1 MLRVVTVRRRPVA
14 TPAAWRPARAPRR
27 GRAPA
32 RAIPS
37 GPNQTDP
44 STGAGGEADARV
56 RGDAPS
62 EGTSSDATSSESSSE
77 ASSPSLTDKQTDKQ
91 KPEVQPQ
98 PFDWNSVG
106 PGLAPSVATACLG
119 AFLFGYHSAVINAP
133 LSAIADDLGFAG
145 DNAAKGAVVSVLV
158 AGGFLGGLGIGPL
171 ADSQGRRAALF
182 ATTVPLTIGT
192 LISASADGFVS
203 MTVGRLITGVGV
215 GASSQIVP
223 LYLSEVS
230 PPNLRGTVNGIR
242 RVAYVMGCLLAFQAA
257 VPLQKVE
264 GTGNSVDLEPPAAEA
279 AAPKNTNVAAAKEKQ
294 FSAKE
299 NGAEKA
305 EPAKIAAFA
314 AAKPATAPDVR
325 VAEPP
330 AGATP
335 EEKAASNS
343 TRRSDADKKTESPP
357 SVRNSDRISSAEPG
371 GVATLPPPLVPGD
384 SQKEPAPVTST
395 LPSVSNWSN
404 DKNDSE
410 NASTT
415 PGSSRTVTDFL
426 RTFGTDAASPAMTP
440 ATKDPAPTAPPPL
453 PSPLEYPS
461 GELQTK
467 NAPAPEGAASQNA
480 AETPA
485 EAPGTARK
493 NPIDQNADAVADADK
508 TPEKTPVEKAEVSTS
523 ADPARIK
530 KKQDVLA
537 SSSSVPPPFTGSE
550 KTEKEK
556 EKDAAKPRVSAAA
569 PSAAADPSA
578 RPDGVSGVDAQNA
591 SARSSAVVSEPT
603 RAVVSLSEKKSTTT
617 VPKLPPVETLSS
629 KAEARLET
637 KPVRLAPAEGAKK
650 VAKEKE
656 NGDLKKKTSKK
667 LVQDPNAPPRA
678 AAGWWRPLFYW
689 AAAPAL
695 LLALSTAGGVAVES
709 PVWLLGP
716 EGCAMESRRSLA
728 KLLNIRGRAAVRW
741 QESVSGAVGRI
752 AVGKARA
759 GRVVRSGDS
768 GDEDDDDA
776 FADAFEDKKT
786 GRRLV
791 KAQSSESDED
801 EETIECVST
810 GEPAAQSWSVLFE
823 DRNRQPVI
831 IGLGLCFLAAFSGS
845 NTVIYFASSV
855 LQEAGLTDPGLLTT
869 AVGVPNLLGGLV
881 ALVATDAYGRRPLLL
896 LSFGGMSASLAA
908 LAIASALTP
917 GTATESFCALPI
929 TSPPGE
935 FSGLPCVTCDALA
948 AICDDLPTPDYD
960 GGFLKTFEPQRTV
973 ALIAIPAYTLLFS
986 LGAGPVPWLL
996 YNEVFPTRI
1005 RARATAVCTAINY
1018 ASNTVVG
1025 ASFLPLVNGIGL
1037 GGTYGFYALSCFAGY
1052 AFVDRFVF
1060 ETKGLKLEDVEGVMA
1075 EREKK
1080 WRSDETFAKQKRD

>member
-1 MLRVVTVRRRPVA
+1 MLRVVTARRRPVA
-14 TPAAWRPARAPRR
+14 TPAAWRPAAVWRPARAPRR
-27 GRAPA
+27 GRARA

-56 RGDAPS
+56 REGTSSDA
-62 EGTSSDATSSESSSE
+62 TSSDATSSESSSE
-77 ASSPSLTDKQTDKQ
+77 ASSPSLTDKQTDE

-294 FSAKE
+294 ISAKE
-299 NGAEKA
+299 DGNGAEKA

-343 TRRSDADKKTESPP
+343 TPRSDADKKTESLP

-371 GVATLPPPLVPGD
+371 GVATEPPLVPGV

-395 LPSVSNWSN
+395 LPSVSNWSGE
-404 DKNDSE
+404 KNDGE
-410 NASTT
+410 N
-415 PGSSRTVTDFL
+415 GSSKTVTDFL
-426 RTFGTDAASPAMTP
+426 RTFGTDAASPAMAP

-467 NAPAPEGAASQNA
+467 NAPAPQGAASQNA

-493 NPIDQNADAVADADK
+493 NQIDQNANAGAVADK

-530 KKQDVLA
+530 KKQDVQVA
-537 SSSSVPPPFTGSE
+537 TSSVPP
-550 KTEKEK
+550 
-556 EKDAAKPRVSAAA
+556 
-569 PSAAADPSA
+569 
-578 RPDGVSGVDAQNA
+578 
-591 SARSSAVVSEPT
+591 
-603 RAVVSLSEKKSTTT
+603 
-617 VPKLPPVETLSS
+617 LPPVETLSS

-656 NGDLKKKTSKK
+656 NAFSLKKKTSKK
-667 LVQDPNAPPRA
+667 PRQDPNAPPRA

-768 GDEDDDDA
+768 GDEGDDDA

-786 GRRLV
+786 NRLV

-1018 ASNTVVG
+1018 ASNTIVG

-1080 WRSDETFAKQKRD
+1080 WRSDETFAKQKRDEKDARER

>member
-1 MLRVVTVRRRPVA
+1 VLRVVTARRRPVA

-37 GPNQTDP
+37 GPSETDP

-77 ASSPSLTDKQTDKQ
+77 ASSPSLTDKQTDE

-294 FSAKE
+294 ISAKE

-343 TRRSDADKKTESPP
+343 TPRSDADKKTESLP

-371 GVATLPPPLVPGD
+371 GVATEPPLVPGV

-395 LPSVSNWSN
+395 LPSVSNWSRE
-404 DKNDSE
+404 KNDGE
-410 NASTT
+410 NALSP
-415 PGSSRTVTDFL
+415 PGSSKTVTDFL
-426 RTFGTDAASPAMTP
+426 RTFGTDAASPAMAP

-467 NAPAPEGAASQNA
+467 NAPAPQGAASQNA
-480 AETPA
+480 VETPA

-493 NPIDQNADAVADADK
+493 NQIDQNANADSNA
-508 TPEKTPVEKAEVSTS
+508 TEKTPVEKAEVSTS

-537 SSSSVPPPFTGSE
+537 ATSSVPPPLTGSE
-550 KTEKEK
+550 KAEK
-556 EKDAAKPRVSAAA
+556 EKDAAKPRVAAAA

-603 RAVVSLSEKKSTTT
+603 RAVVSSTEKKPTTT

-667 LVQDPNAPPRA
+667 PRQDPNAPPRA

-768 GDEDDDDA
+768 GDEGDDDA

-1018 ASNTVVG
+1018 ASNTIVG

-1080 WRSDETFAKQKRD
+1080 WRSDETVAKQKRD

>member
-1 MLRVVTVRRRPVA
+1 MLRVVTARRSPVA
-14 TPAAWRPARAPRR
+14 TPGAWRPARALRR

-44 STGAGGEADARV
+44 STGAQGEADARV

-62 EGTSSDATSSESSSE
+62 EGTSSDATSSESASE
-77 ASSPSLTDKQTDKQ
+77 ASSPSLTDKQTDE
-91 KPEVQPQ
+91 KPEGQPQ

-242 RVAYVMGCLLAFQAA
+242 RVAYVIGCLLAFQAA

-279 AAPKNTNVAAAKEKQ
+279 AAPKNTNVAAV
-294 FSAKE
+294 KE

-343 TRRSDADKKTESPP
+343 TRRSDADKKTESLP

-371 GVATLPPPLVPGD
+371 GVATLPPPLVPGV
-384 SQKEPAPVTST
+384 SQKDAAPVTST
-395 LPSVSNWSN
+395 LPSVSNWSGE
-404 DKNDSE
+404 KNDGE
-410 NASTT
+410 N
-415 PGSSRTVTDFL
+415 GSSKTITDFL

-467 NAPAPEGAASQNA
+467 NEPAPEGAASQNA

-493 NPIDQNADAVADADK
+493 NQIDQNANAVAVADK

-523 ADPARIK
+523 ADPARVK
-530 KKQDVLA
+530 KKQDVQVA
-537 SSSSVPPPFTGSE
+537 TSSVPPPLTGSE
-550 KTEKEK
+550 KAEK
-556 EKDAAKPRVSAAA
+556 EKDAAKPRVLAAA
-569 PSAAADPSA
+569 PSAADKSA
-578 RPDGVSGVDAQNA
+578 RPDGVFGVDAQNKNERLVDSVA
-591 SARSSAVVSEPT
+591 EPT
-603 RAVVSLSEKKSTTT
+603 RAVVSLTEKKSTTT
-617 VPKLPPVETLSS
+617 VPKLPPVETLAT

-656 NGDLKKKTSKK
+656 NGDLKNKTSKK
-667 LVQDPNAPPRA
+667 LRQDPNAPPRA

-1080 WRSDETFAKQKRD
+1080 WRSDETVAKQKRD

>member
-1 MLRVVTVRRRPVA
+1 
-14 TPAAWRPARAPRR
+14 
-27 GRAPA
+27 
-32 RAIPS
+32 
-37 GPNQTDP
+37 
-44 STGAGGEADARV
+44 
-56 RGDAPS
+56 
-62 EGTSSDATSSESSSE
+62 
-77 ASSPSLTDKQTDKQ
+77 LTDKQTDE

-279 AAPKNTNVAAAKEKQ
+279 AAPKNTNVAAAKE
-294 FSAKE
+294 

-343 TRRSDADKKTESPP
+343 TRRSDADKKTESLP

-371 GVATLPPPLVPGD
+371 GVATLPPPLVPGV
-384 SQKEPAPVTST
+384 SQKDDAPVTST

-404 DKNDSE
+404 DKNDGE
-410 NASTT
+410 NALTT
-415 PGSSRTVTDFL
+415 PGSSKTVTDFL
-426 RTFGTDAASPAMTP
+426 RTFGTDASSPAMTP

-467 NAPAPEGAASQNA
+467 NEPASDEVVSQNA

-493 NPIDQNADAVADADK
+493 NQIDQNANAVAVADA
-508 TPEKTPVEKAEVSTS
+508 TEKTPVEKAEVSTS
-523 ADPARIK
+523 ADPARVK

-537 SSSSVPPPFTGSE
+537 SSSSVPPPLTGSE
-550 KTEKEK
+550 KAEK
-556 EKDAAKPRVSAAA
+556 EKDAAKPRVLAAA
-569 PSAAADPSA
+569 PSAADKSA
-578 RPDGVSGVDAQNA
+578 RPDGVFGVDAQNKNERLVDSVA
-591 SARSSAVVSEPT
+591 EPT
-603 RAVVSLSEKKSTTT
+603 RAVVSLSEKKPTTT

-656 NGDLKKKTSKK
+656 TGDLKKNTSKK
-667 LVQDPNAPPRA
+667 LRQDPNAPPRA

-752 AVGKARA
+752 AVGKLRA

-768 GDEDDDDA
+768 GDEDETSDA
-776 FADAFEDKKT
+776 FADAFEDTKT
-786 GRRLV
+786 GRRRPV
-791 KAQSSESDED
+791 KAQSVSESDED
-801 EETIECVST
+801 EETIECVPN

-881 ALVATDAYGRRPLLL
+881 ALVATDLYGRRPLLL

-1080 WRSDETFAKQKRD
+1080 WREDETLAKQKRD